1 MPAYAIKVKTVIVID
16 NVLDTI
22 SALQGNLTGT
32 VSTVETGGY
41 TFENEALEALVMS
54 SSSAPLLPGCYP
66 VLSDTK
72 TTASQPVKS
81 SISVTKSTTLSTPT
95 KSSSLSERADNEGFY
110 LFCRLT
116 ITLSSSTNTRLFND
130 YNGTGSRNPHKTH
143 KTPPQNCSAAGFT
156 YALKQPKS
164 LISSGFRA

>member
-32 VSTVETGGY
+32 VSTVEKGVY
-41 TFENEALEALVMS
+41 TFENEW
-54 SSSAPLLPGCYP
+54 
-66 VLSDTK
+66 
-72 TTASQPVKS
+72 
-81 SISVTKSTTLSTPT
+81 
-95 KSSSLSERADNEGFY
+95 FY

-116 ITLSSSTNTRLFND
+116 ITISSSTNTRLFND
-130 YNGTGSRNPHKTH
+130 YNGTESYNPPKTL
-143 KTPPQNCSAAGFT
+143 KTPPQNCSVAGFT

-164 LISSGFRA
+164 LISSGFWA

>member
-32 VSTVETGGY
+32 VSTVEKGVY
-41 TFENEALEALVMS
+41 TFENEALEELVMS

-72 TTASQPVKS
+72 TTASEIVDICDEEYYFINSHEIK
-81 SISVTKSTTLSTPT
+81 
-95 KSSSLSERADNEGFY
+95 F
-110 LFCRLT
+110 
-116 ITLSSSTNTRLFND
+116 
-130 YNGTGSRNPHKTH
+130 
-143 KTPPQNCSAAGFT
+143 
-156 YALKQPKS
+156 
-164 LISSGFRA
+164 LIRKGR

>member
-1 MPAYAIKVKTVIVID
+1 MKTVIVID

-32 VSTVETGGY
+32 VSTVEKGVY
-41 TFENEALEALVMS
+41 TFENEW
-54 SSSAPLLPGCYP
+54 
-66 VLSDTK
+66 
-72 TTASQPVKS
+72 
-81 SISVTKSTTLSTPT
+81 
-95 KSSSLSERADNEGFY
+95 FY

-143 KTPPQNCSAAGFT
+143 KTAAELFCSGVHLCAETAEKPYF
-156 YALKQPKS
+156 KRF
-164 LISSGFRA
+164 SGIEKVHRNSIRITVDLC

>member
-32 VSTVETGGY
+32 VSTVEKGVY
-41 TFENEALEALVMS
+41 TFENEW
-54 SSSAPLLPGCYP
+54 
-66 VLSDTK
+66 
-72 TTASQPVKS
+72 
-81 SISVTKSTTLSTPT
+81 
-95 KSSSLSERADNEGFY
+95 FY

-116 ITLSSSTNTRLFND
+116 ITNSGSTNTRLFND

-164 LISSGFRA
+164 LIPSGFRA